1 MSSSNPFSSMFP
13 TMMVGGGRKRKTAP
27 VNDDVENVSSMHFA
41 KSRKMPPLPPNR
53 SSKSSGNNNSSDSTV
68 ATFNSTS
75 TTSSSTF
82 SSSNDVFNE
91 NYLLPDPFLVSSS
104 STTGA
109 TGTSK
114 EDRRLSF
121 GCLPRMTAVSATV
134 PTTPLISGTGPRTP
148 LVPAAGNRGNSGNTV
163 NHGGI
168 TNTAVGVS
176 TLMKSKMLQTPASSA
191 KTPMLSGFNRYSW
204 SVGKSIMK
212 AFPSGLGGFSG
223 MTPNDENFLNSLPYH
238 NIDDEI
244 ESIVGGNKT
253 GSTNMKKQP
262 PVSPT
267 PGQKQKQQQ
276 HQQQQQP
283 KHKSIAVL
291 ATTFMNIY
299 EGSPIGEKI
308 IVDKTVDL
316 LGTERRRIY
325 DLFNVLDSIRLV
337 RKVERQTYE
346 WLGTAHLSYVLG
358 ELQAGAVGEYPVEAN
373 RFLGYHDDQSRGYDH
388 WDFGMAGQNGNNN
401 AKPPVTG
408 KYFPNNQNAK
418 KVGKDRSMSKLSHD
432 FLKVFLVGHD
442 TLSLQQAS
450 DLMQGTTSPLSTRF
464 DQATENSVLDSETR
478 KLNMRQQKAKIR
490 RLYDL
495 ANIFVSV
502 GLLQKVE
509 AAKIPGQKANRRPD
523 YTWTYRYSAQ
533 QLRDLYKQQQHQE
546 AQGAK

>member
-1 MSSSNPFSSMFP
+1 
-13 TMMVGGGRKRKTAP
+13 
-27 VNDDVENVSSMHFA
+27 
-41 KSRKMPPLPPNR
+41 
-53 SSKSSGNNNSSDSTV
+53 
-68 ATFNSTS
+68 
-75 TTSSSTF
+75 
-82 SSSNDVFNE
+82 
-91 NYLLPDPFLVSSS
+91 
-104 STTGA
+104 
-109 TGTSK
+109 
-114 EDRRLSF
+114 
-121 GCLPRMTAVSATV
+121 
-134 PTTPLISGTGPRTP
+134 
-148 LVPAAGNRGNSGNTV
+148 
-163 NHGGI
+163 
-168 TNTAVGVS
+168 
-176 TLMKSKMLQTPASSA
+176 
-191 KTPMLSGFNRYSW
+191 MLSGFNRYSW

-450 DLMQGTTSPLSTRF
+450 DLMQGIVGEYPVEANRFLGYHDNQSLGYDHWDFGMAGQNGNNNAKTPVKGKYFPNNQNTKKVGKDRSMSKLSHDFLKVFLVGHDTLSLQQASDLMQGTTSPLSTRF

-509 AAKIPGQKANRRPD
+509 AAKIPPGQKANRRPD

>member
-1 MSSSNPFSSMFP
+1 
-13 TMMVGGGRKRKTAP
+13 
-27 VNDDVENVSSMHFA
+27 
-41 KSRKMPPLPPNR
+41 
-53 SSKSSGNNNSSDSTV
+53 
-68 ATFNSTS
+68 
-75 TTSSSTF
+75 
-82 SSSNDVFNE
+82 
-91 NYLLPDPFLVSSS
+91 
-104 STTGA
+104 
-109 TGTSK
+109 
-114 EDRRLSF
+114 
-121 GCLPRMTAVSATV
+121 
-134 PTTPLISGTGPRTP
+134 
-148 LVPAAGNRGNSGNTV
+148 
-163 NHGGI
+163 
-168 TNTAVGVS
+168 
-176 TLMKSKMLQTPASSA
+176 
-191 KTPMLSGFNRYSW
+191 
-204 SVGKSIMK
+204 
-212 AFPSGLGGFSG
+212 

-244 ESIVGGNKT
+244 ESIVGGNKI
-253 GSTNMKKQP
+253 GSTNLKKQP
-262 PVSPT
+262 PPSPT
-267 PGQKQKQQQ
+267 PGQHQKQQQ
-276 HQQQQQP
+276 QEQQQQP

-299 EGSPIGEKI
+299 ENSPIGEKI
-308 IVDKTVDL
+308 IVDKTVDR

-346 WLGTAHLSYVLG
+346 WLGTAHLPYVLG

-373 RFLGYHDDQSRGYDH
+373 WFLGYHDDQSINY

-401 AKPPVTG
+401 STKPPATG
-408 KYFPNNQNAK
+408 KYFPNIQNAK

-464 DQATENSVLDSETR
+464 DQATENSVLDSATR

-533 QLRDLYKQQQHQE
+533 QLRDLYKQQQQQQ
-546 AQGAK
+546 ALGGK